1 MMNRKEYGL
10 LVEGWRKFINES
22 EDVDNMSNESSLRDY
37 KSERLSALFQ
47 RIGLDIS
54 KLKEYNKDTR
64 SQNDEINFYNKIH
77 GKQNFEPLQ
86 IGGFGSGGYLYATA
100 EHTRIKDSTV
110 QFYINKFREVEKL
123 EDDKIFYMFLENFA
137 LEKPGMMNSSLPRR
151 NCRDANFIEIMK
163 YIIKSYIK
171 RRYKASARA
180 GYGEAGLDRMRSG
193 YISLKVFK
201 TIVNEIEKTLD
212 GILKKVEVKPKKVE
226 VKPKKVSALYNK
238 ENLKIKSHVRE
249 IGSFYEIQSVKAA
262 KPARY
267 ETDEEAEGFLYIL
280 LYVGSGQG
288 AIVMQDPEGDHMIE
302 DPPYHFD
309 YIQKEFANKTK
320 GPELFS
326 MSA

>member
-1 MMNRKEYGL
+1 MNRKEYGL

-22 EDVDNMSNESSLRDY
+22 EDVDNMSNESSLRNY
-37 KSERLSALFQ
+37 KSERLSELFQ

-64 SQNDEINFYNKIH
+64 SQNDEISFYNKIH
-77 GKQNFEPLQ
+77 GKKNFEPLQ
-86 IGGFGSGGYLYATA
+86 IGGFGSAGYLYADA
-100 EHTRIKDSTV
+100 EHTSIKDSTV
-110 QFYINKFREVEKL
+110 QFYINEFRKDKKL
-123 EDDKIFYMFLENFA
+123 EDDEIFYMFLENFA
-137 LEKPGMMNSSLPRR
+137 LEKSGMINSSLPRR

-171 RRYKASARA
+171 RRYEASERA
-180 GYGEAGLDRMRSG
+180 GYGYDGVARMRSG

-212 GILKKVEVKPKKVE
+212 GILKKVED
-226 VKPKKVSALYNK
+226 KPKKVSALYNK
-238 ENLKIKSHVRE
+238 ENLKIQDHVRE

-262 KPARY
+262 KPASY
-267 ETDEEAEGFLYIL
+267 ETDEDVKGFFYIL

-288 AIVMQDPEGDHMIE
+288 AIVMQDDEGDHMIE
-302 DPPYHFD
+302 SSPKSFD
-309 YIQKEFANKTK
+309 YIQKEFARLTK

-326 MSA
+326 MSK